1 MLHLRSSNGYQ
12 NIFSLNVFQN
22 QFGSSINSVNWTSNT
37 QYLRT
42 STINQSGGNVFWYIN
57 FIDQNTQKEHWSQ
70 LGETQFGFGN
80 WPRSKQFYLY
90 ADGGK
95 DQFDQLLEYHIDLTA
110 NGLFDFKVYWSDDG
124 DATSPTDSRIRAMVY
139 CGMALVQN
147 DNFVDNHY
155 QNSTN
160 GVEELTIPTT
170 IAYNG

>member
-22 QFGSSINSVNWTSNT
+22 QFGSSINAQSFTTNT

-42 STINQSGGNVFWYIN
+42 STINQSGNNIFWYIN
-57 FIDQNTQKEHWSQ
+57 FIDQNTQKEHWTQ
-70 LGETQFGFGN
+70 LGETQFGHGN
-80 WPRSKQFYLY
+80 FPRSKQFYLY

-95 DQFDQLLEYHIDLTA
+95 DQFGQLLNYHIDLTS
-110 NGLFDFKVYWSDDG
+110 NGLFDFKVYWGDG
-124 DATSPTDSRIRAMVY
+124 YGAISPTDSRIKVMAY
-139 CGMALVQN
+139 SGMAFVHN
-147 DNFVDNHY
+147 DNFVNNHY

-160 GVEELTIPTT
+160 GVEQLTIPTT

>member
-22 QFGSSINSVNWTSNT
+22 QFGSSINAVNWTNNT

-42 STINQSGGNVFWYIN
+42 SGINQSGNNSFWYIN
-57 FIDQNTQKEHWSQ
+57 FIDQNTQKEHFSQ
-70 LGETQFGFGN
+70 LGETIFGN
-80 WPRSKQFYLY
+80 GNFPRSRQYYLY
-90 ADGGK
+90 VDGGK
-95 DQFDQLLEYHIDLTA
+95 DQFDQLLDFHIDLTS
-110 NGLFDFKVYWSDDG
+110 NGLFNFNVYWG
-124 DATSPTDSRIRAMVY
+124 AENNATSPTDNRINAMVY
-139 CGMALVQN
+139 SGMALVHN
-147 DNFVDNHY
+147 NNFVNNHY